1 MQHDDK
7 RLSRYLRGE
16 HPISDREAS
25 LTIIQATSHMETQ
38 VYQKEDEKWKRN
50 LKESL
55 DADHQEVMKELA
67 ASNFPKRIT
76 ECNITE
82 NDRKTISRMM
92 QRVRHLS
99 YTLSLDYLTFSTRV

>member
-1 MQHDDK
+1 LQYDDK
-7 RLSRYLRGE
+7 RLSYHLHSE
-16 HPISDREAS
+16 HPISDSEAF
-25 LTIIQATSHMETQ
+25 LTTVQTVSHMETQ

-67 ASNFPKRIT
+67 ASNFSKRIT

-92 QRVRHLS
+92 QRVR
-99 YTLSLDYLTFSTRV
+99 